1 MTDRVTTKS
10 APPEGPPD
18 KIDERHPPIRT
29 RRVSFDWS
37 RTPLHWIP
45 GDPVATHI
53 VNSFHIVLP
62 EGEKWFIQC
71 VKDARP
77 HIKDERL
84 LEEIKGF
91 IGQEMVHARSHQG
104 VLDQILEA
112 GGIDVRKITDPAG
125 KGTAERPARM
135 AELQKRSPRAWRRRL
150 RFELAAVASIEHYTA
165 VLGQWIMDNERLDKA
180 GADPTMLD
188 LLRWHGAEE
197 VEHRSVVFD
206 VYRAMGGRYP
216 LRAFAWVVSLFFL
229 YWALIGGSIYLLRQD
244 PTVTGKVTLPR
255 VYRAYR
261 RSVRKGHVPGIFT
274 LLVGEA
280 PVYLRP
286 SHHPSQICSTPKA
299 LEYIRNSPA
308 ARAAGHDPY

>member
-1 MTDRVTTKS
+1 MARPLTSGEPTF
-10 APPEGPPD
+10 E
-18 KIDERHPPIRT
+18 IDERHPPIKT

-37 RTPLHWIP
+37 KTPLHWVP

-53 VNSFHIVLP
+53 INSFHIVLP

-77 HIKDERL
+77 YIKDAKL
-84 LEEIKGF
+84 LEEIRGF

-112 GGIDVRKITDPAG
+112 NGIDVSKITGPAG
-125 KGTAERPARM
+125 RGNAERPAQM
-135 AELQKRSPRAWRRRL
+135 AALKERSPRRWRRRL

-165 VLGQWIMDNERLDKA
+165 VLGQWIMDNDRLDKA
-180 GADPTMLD
+180 GVDPTMLD

-206 VYRAMGGRYP
+206 VYKAVGGRYP
-216 LRAFAWVVSLFFL
+216 TRVLAWVVSLFFL
-229 YWALIGGSIYLLRQD
+229 YWALIGGSLYLLRQD
-244 PTVTGKVTLPR
+244 PTIKGKVSFPR
-255 VYRAYR
+255 VYRSYR
-261 RSVRKGHVPGIFT
+261 RSVRKGHVPGIFR
-274 LLVGEA
+274 LLLGEA

-286 SHHPSQICSTPKA
+286 SHHPSQVCSTPRA
-299 LEYIRNSPA
+299 LEYLLQSPA
-308 ARAAGHDPY
+308 AQAAGYDPY

>member
-1 MTDRVTTKS
+1 MTDV
-10 APPEGPPD
+10 
-18 KIDERHPPIRT
+18 DERHPPIKP

-53 VNSFHIVLP
+53 INSFHIVLP

-77 HIKDERL
+77 YIRDERL

-104 VLDQILEA
+104 VLDGLLA
-112 GGIDVRKITDPAG
+112 AHGIDVTPITDQAARG
-125 KGTAERPARM
+125 NAERPARM
-135 AELQKRSPRAWRRRL
+135 AALKRRSPRAWRRRL
-150 RFELAAVASIEHYTA
+150 RFELAAVAAIEHYTA
-165 VLGQWIMDNERLDKA
+165 VLGQWIMDNRRLDED

-206 VYRAMGGRYP
+206 VYRAMGGGYAM
-216 LRAFAWVVSLFFL
+216 RAAAWAVSLFFL
-229 YWALIGGSIYLLRQD
+229 YWALIGGAVYLLRQD
-244 PTVTGKVTLPR
+244 PNVRGPVTLPR

-261 RSVRKGHVPGIFT
+261 RSVRKGHVPGIFR
-274 LLVGEA
+274 LLIGEA

-286 SHHPSQICSTPKA
+286 SHHPSRICSTPKA
-299 LEYIRNSPA
+299 LEYLKRSPA
-308 ARAAGHDPY
+308 ALAAGYDPY

>member
-1 MTDRVTTKS
+1 MTRPLTGG
-10 APPEGPPD
+10 GPASG
-18 KIDERHPPIRT
+18 IDERHPPIKP

-37 RTPLHWIP
+37 ETPLHWVP

-53 VNSFHIVLP
+53 INSFHIVLP

-77 HIKDERL
+77 YIRDERL
-84 LEEIKGF
+84 QEEIKGF

-112 GGIDVRKITDPAG
+112 NGIDVSKITDAAARG
-125 KGTAERPARM
+125 NAERPAQM
-135 AELQKRSPRAWRRRL
+135 AALKEKNPRAWRRRL

-165 VLGQWIMDNERLDKA
+165 VLGQWIMDNDRFEKA
-180 GADPTMLD
+180 GVDPTMLD

-206 VYRAMGGRYP
+206 VYKAVGGGYATRV
-216 LRAFAWVVSLFFL
+216 AAWVVSLFFL
-229 YWALIGGSIYLLRQD
+229 YWALIGGSLYLLRQD
-244 PTVTGKVTLPR
+244 PTIKKRVTPLR

-261 RSVRKGHVPGIFT
+261 RSVRLGHVPGIFR
-274 LLVGEA
+274 LLLGEA

-286 SHHPSQICSTPKA
+286 GHHPSKVCSTPRA
-299 LEYIRNSPA
+299 LDYLMQSPA
-308 ARAAGHDPY
+308 ARAAGYDPY

>member
-1 MTDRVTTKS
+1 MTRPLTGG
-10 APPEGPPD
+10 APATG
-18 KIDERHPPIRT
+18 IDERHPPIKP

-37 RTPLHWIP
+37 ATPLHWVP

-53 VNSFHIVLP
+53 INSFHIVLP

-77 HIKDERL
+77 YIKDERL

-112 GGIDVRKITDPAG
+112 GGIDVSRITDAAA
-125 KGTAERPARM
+125 KGNAERPAQM
-135 AELQKRSPRAWRRRL
+135 AALKERNPRAWRRRL

-165 VLGQWIMDNERLDKA
+165 VLGQWIMDNERFEKA
-180 GADPTMLD
+180 GVDPTMLD

-206 VYRAMGGRYP
+206 VYKAMGGRYP
-216 LRAFAWVVSLFFL
+216 TRVAAWVVSLFFL
-229 YWALIGGSIYLLRQD
+229 YWALIGGSLYLLKHD
-244 PTVTGKVTLPR
+244 PTIKKRVTPLR
-255 VYRAYR
+255 VYRSYR
-261 RSVRKGHVPGIFT
+261 RSVRLGHVPGIFR
-274 LLVGEA
+274 LLLGEA

-286 SHHPSQICSTPKA
+286 NHHPSKVCSTPRA
-299 LEYIRNSPA
+299 LEYLTRSPA
-308 ARAAGHDPY
+308 AKAAGYDPY